1 MRTMLSFDNGEPI
14 AHGIDKRGNKVL
26 TIHITPEQ
34 EKSDIEVD
42 SIDELINDSDF
53 TQIAKIMRLTSTEV
67 KLLKKVIQTGRIE
80 SLSDRLKLALIKLKE
95 RAERRLKTHL
105 NFDKSDEVDRIIP
118 LIGGGG
124 FDRSIFLTG
133 PSGSGKSFLAK
144 EIMKHDLKNRPI
156 IVFSKIDDDESLSD
170 LKKLKIS
177 KSSFP
182 SIGGDISE
190 SEKLSSESSIKSEI
204 GRPRMIKIS
213 LHTEDDLLNLPSNEE
228 LKDCVC
234 LFDDIDAFPAEIAD
248 FLNAY
253 RNSLLECGRHHNI
266 MVLSTSHQLYNW
278 AKTRVILNESELVC
292 LFPHSNK
299 RSSML
304 FLRDRMGLGKQ
315 EVLDIVNEAMDSGR
329 CLICKLSAPNIIMH
343 NKGIILI

>member
-1 MRTMLSFDNGEPI
+1 MRSMLSFDHGQAI
-14 AHGIDKRGNKVL
+14 AHGLDVHGNRVL

-34 EKSDIEVD
+34 EKPDIEVD
-42 SIDELINDSDF
+42 SIEELIDDDDF
-53 TQIAKIMRLTSTEV
+53 AQITKVMRLTATEV
-67 KLLKKVIQTGRIE
+67 KLLRKVLKTGKIE
-80 SLSDRLKLALIKLKE
+80 ALNDRLKLALISLKE
-95 RAERRLKTHL
+95 LAERKLKTHL
-105 NFDKSDEVDRIIP
+105 NFGKSDEVDRIIP
-118 LIGGGG
+118 VIGGGG

-144 EIMKHDLKNRPI
+144 EIMKNDVKNRPI
-156 IVFSKIDDDESLSD
+156 VVFSKIDDDESLKD
-170 LKKLKIS
+170 LKKLKLT
-177 KSSFP
+177 KRSF
-182 SIGGDISE
+182 S
-190 SEKLSSESSIKSEI
+190 SEKDGISDADIKKEV
-204 GRPRMIKIS
+204 GQPRMIKIR
-213 LHTEDDLLNLPSNEE
+213 LQTEDDLLNLPSNEE

-234 LFDDIDAFPAEIAD
+234 LFDDIDAFPQEISA
-248 FLNAY
+248 FLHEY

-278 AKTRVILNESELVC
+278 ARTRVILNESELVC

-299 RSSML
+299 RTSMM

-315 EVLDIVNEAMDSGR
+315 EVLNIVNEAMDSGR